1 MLLQAAEP
9 VAHNSDIAVVNL
21 ETIKAPIMQT
31 LKEQVERLL
40 ELYRQEF
47 SKYEK
52 DLRQE
57 NQQILA
63 EEKALV
69 KAQEGAH
76 EKWLEKR
83 EKFEKK
89 VLSVQRKAESR
100 SKKLSEAHGEVLS
113 NVNQLLVKVI
123 KKVGEEKN
131 LSIILPQSEVIYW
144 IPKVDITWEVNER
157 LQQAL
162 PSLSLEL
169 KVEVDD

>member
-1 MLLQAAEP
+1 MRLHAADLA
-9 VAHNSDIAVVNL
+9 AHNADIAVVNL
-21 ETIKAPIMQT
+21 ETIKAPIMHT

-40 ELYRQEF
+40 ENYRQEF

-63 EEKALV
+63 AEKALV

-76 EKWLEKR
+76 DKWLEKR
-83 EKFEKK
+83 DAFEKK

-144 IPKVDITWEVNER
+144 VPKVDITWEVNEK
-157 LQQAL
+157 LQREL
-162 PSLSLEL
+162 SSLSLEL